1 MCVVFTSYLFSKV
14 MTDVINIM
22 AIHELIFSHE
32 DIALMIVID
41 YYEVKLPYRSY
52 LFILQP
58 MSSYVTLGENN
69 SVKMVCVDIILEIC
83 VWKFTND
90 K

>member
-14 MTDVINIM
+14 KTDVINIM

-32 DIALMIVID
+32 DIALMSVID

-69 SVKMVCVDIILEIC
+69 SVKMVCVDIILEIR

>member
-1 MCVVFTSYLFSKV
+1 MCFVFTSYLFSKV
-14 MTDVINIM
+14 MTDVKNIM
-22 AIHELIFSHE
+22 AIHELIFISWRCC
-32 DIALMIVID
+32 MISVID
-41 YYEVKLPYRSY
+41 YYEVKFPYWSY

-69 SVKMVCVDIILEIC
+69 SIKMVCVDIILEIL

-90 K
+90 